1 MKLAIGGREFTQPL
15 TVRKDPHSGGTEADI
30 QAQMTVLTELLG
42 GINTIVDAIN
52 QLEYVRAQ
60 VQTMMRSLPAGDVR
74 QAATELNDKL
84 SELEMNLTDLRITG
98 GQDGVRY
105 AAKLL
110 GRFNYLANGISG
122 SDYRPTD
129 QHLEI
134 AKVLQERLK
143 GHVAALGTLIQ
154 GDVARFNDMLR
165 RQSAGQVVTRVP

>member
-1 MKLAIGGREFTQPL
+1 MA
-15 TVRKDPHSGGTEADI
+15 
-30 QAQMTVLTELLG
+30 
-42 GINTIVDAIN
+42 
-52 QLEYVRAQ
+52 
-60 VQTMMRSLPAGDVR
+60 RSLPAGDVR

-110 GRFNYLANGISG
+110 GRFNYLANGISS

-143 GHVAALGTLIQ
+143 GHVAALGTLMQ